1 MRIAQ
6 KFVQIAGSIY
16 YSTVEETKPKFKAM
30 KNNHTE
36 QNNLRNQL

>member
-16 YSTVEETKPKFKAM
+16 YSTAEETKPFQSNEK
-30 KNNHTE
+30 
-36 QNNLRNQL
+36 